1 MLCFY
6 VKKLIIID
14 LETVSESNPANIFYI
29 LSKLHL
35 KNIKFI
41 IFSNLP
47 VWVVYLIKYCI
58 LLLLLLN
65 ALSYFYKFINSV
77 WS

>member
-47 VWVVYLIKYCI
+47 V
-58 LLLLLLN
+58 
-65 ALSYFYKFINSV
+65 
-77 WS
+77 